1 MARSGGQFF
10 VEIGREMST
19 LAQENVAIHER
30 PVSDVF
36 HQRRSK
42 KWGAVT
48 FSFATGAFFCA
59 WRKGRRSKLRPGRP
73 AIFCVR
79 GANIHHPDAQVRRLP
94 ATQTKQPQQERW
106 QPESKT
112 TTATAKGTRGPK
124 QQREKEKGGPP
135 TPPLPQLPQK
145 KNLRRGTSLQ
155 KGVGGHFPTVFFVQ
169 HSTGFFEQPRG
180 WAQSGIGRVQP

>member
-10 VEIGREMST
+10 VEIGRKMST

-48 FSFATGAFFCA
+48 FSFATGAIFCA

-79 GANIHHPDAQVRRLP
+79 GANTHHPDAQVRRLP
-94 ATQTKQPQQERW
+94 ATQTKQPQQKRW
-106 QPESKT
+106 QKT
-112 TTATAKGTRGPK
+112 RVKSTQFLLHLTISNKFTRRSFVVGSI
-124 QQREKEKGGPP
+124 GGWSMMC
-135 TPPLPQLPQK
+135 LK
-145 KNLRRGTSLQ
+145 SM
-155 KGVGGHFPTVFFVQ
+155 GVG
-169 HSTGFFEQPRG
+169 
-180 WAQSGIGRVQP
+180 